1 LIVVDHAS
9 GVSTDAFGVSAVF
22 GPVSSVDFVVDVVAS
37 VNEGDVFL
45 DAAGPDPTFVLLLDA
60 TEPGRVER
68 MSRGSG
74 RG

>member
-1 LIVVDHAS
+1 LNVVDHAS

-37 VNEGDVFL
+37 VNEGFL

-60 TEPGRVER
+60 TELGRVER